1 VKAWPWAWVLLV
13 PLVPWTQQ
21 RVDARRGAW
30 PAGKE
35 VLYLWSGAHVRRMS
49 LDFEA
54 LMADI
59 YWLRTV
65 QYFGGQRAF
74 AAGRR
79 FDLLR
84 PLVEIT
90 ITLDPRMEIAY
101 RYGATFLAEAPPM
114 GAGRVQDA
122 IGILERGVRDNP
134 GSWRLRQDLALFH
147 FFFLKDAR
155 AASGILL
162 DASRQ
167 PGAPS
172 YFANLAA
179 ALLTRGGER
188 AAARR
193 LWEAIRDQSE
203 PGPMKD
209 NAAVHVAILDAQVA
223 ADAVNAAADAFERR
237 AGRRAHSVDE
247 IRASGLLTGPTVDP
261 TGVPFAYD
269 PHTGRASIARSS
281 RLWRASY

>member
-1 VKAWPWAWVLLV
+1 VKVWPWAWVLLV

-21 RVDARRGAW
+21 RVDARLGAW
-30 PAGKE
+30 PAEGE
-35 VLYLWSGAHVRRMS
+35 GLYLWSGEQVRRTS

-54 LMADI
+54 LMADV

-74 AAGRR
+74 AGGGR
-79 FDLLR
+79 FDLLK
-84 PLVEIT
+84 PLVEVT

-122 IGILERGVRDNP
+122 IAILERGVRDNP

-147 FFFLKDAR
+147 FFFSKDAR

-162 DASRQ
+162 EASRQ
-167 PGAPS
+167 PGAPP

-179 ALLTRGGER
+179 ALLTRGGEK
-188 AAARR
+188 AAARQ

-209 NAAVHVAILDAQVA
+209 NAALHVAILDAQAA
-223 ADAVNAAADAFERR
+223 ADAVNAASDAFASR
-237 AGRRAHSVDE
+237 AGRRAHSLDE
-247 IRASGLLTGPTVDP
+247 IRAAGLLQGSLADP

-269 PHTGRASIARSS
+269 PHTGRASIARGS